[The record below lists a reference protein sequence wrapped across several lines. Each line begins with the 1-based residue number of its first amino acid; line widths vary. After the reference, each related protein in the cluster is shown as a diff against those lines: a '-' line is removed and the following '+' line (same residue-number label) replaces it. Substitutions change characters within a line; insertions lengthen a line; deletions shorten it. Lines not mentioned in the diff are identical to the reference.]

1 MGLAALTMSESIGTN
16 LTRPLANA
24 ARMMRRIRML
34 KDAGLLGRSAFT
46 EHIARALTP
55 DDLRDAYKLVHDA
68 YVEQGYILP
77 HHSGLRVRVFEAL
90 PHTATFV
97 AKVQGEIVGTMSLVL
112 EAPGLG
118 LPSEKLFR
126 AEILELRASRRQGPL
141 CEVSNLAV
149 KPEYRRT
156 SLFYELIQP
165 IFAQAFLW
173 GCSYGFIS
181 ICPKH
186 AKFFQD
192 VIQFD
197 PWGDCRT
204 YCEETQD
211 AVVGMCMDLATI
223 EQRFKATDE
232 LLEADAFLH
241 RDFFANNPFID
252 KCRDWELAAHCAFR
266 QTEPL
271 RSLFIEEGC
280 LLERCTEDER
290 ECLRSAWGPVLSRS
304 LFTET
309 ADDRCEDMRFGGMI
323 IRVI

>member
-1 MGLAALTMSESIGTN
+1 MATLTMSESIGTS
-16 LTRPLANA
+16 LARPLANA
-24 ARMMRRIRML
+24 ARMTRRIRML

-46 EHIARALTP
+46 EHISRATTP
-55 DDLRDAYKLVHDA
+55 DDLRDAYRLVHDA

-77 HHSGLRVRVFEAL
+77 HHTGLRIRVFEAL

-97 AKVQGEIVGTMSLVL
+97 AKAQGEIIGTMSLVL

-126 AEILELRASRRQGPL
+126 DEILELRANRHRGPL

-149 KPEYRRT
+149 KPEFRRT
-156 SLFYELIQP
+156 SLFYELIRP

-173 GCSYGFIS
+173 RCSYGFIS

-211 AVVGMCMDLATI
+211 VVVGMCMDLATI
-223 EQRFKATDE
+223 ERRFRATDE
-232 LLEADAFLH
+232 LLGADAFLH
-241 RDFFANNPFID
+241 RDFFADNPFID
-252 KCRDWELAAHCAFR
+252 KCREWEHAALCTFR
-266 QTEPL
+266 EPEPL
-271 RSLFIEEGC
+271 RSLFIDEGC
-280 LLERCTEDER
+280 LLERCTDDER
-290 ECLRSAWGPVLSRS
+290 ECLRFAWGPILSRA
-304 LFTET
+304 LLTES
-309 ADDRCEDMRFGGMI
+309 ADDSCEETRFGGMI
-323 IRVI
+323 VRVI